1 MADKV
6 CIEHPDLDGCVSVS
20 PKSVNGWRERGWV
33 PVEEVSATVV
43 EPDEPA
49 DSVGE
54 LEEKEGSE

>member
-1 MADKV
+1 MAGKV
-6 CIEHPDLDGCVSVS
+6 CIEHPDLDGCVAVA
-20 PKSVNGWRERGWV
+20 PKSVDGWRKRGWV

-43 EPDEPA
+43 ESNEPT